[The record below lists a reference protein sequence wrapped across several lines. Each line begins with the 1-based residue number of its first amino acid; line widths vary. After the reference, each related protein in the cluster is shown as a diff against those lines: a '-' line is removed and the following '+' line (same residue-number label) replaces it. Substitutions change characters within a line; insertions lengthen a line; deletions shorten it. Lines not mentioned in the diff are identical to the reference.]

1 MKIDWDKK
9 KLVAS
14 GKCLLGLGLII
25 FLLSRVDLKA
35 LLNILVSVNLFY
47 LAIVLILSH
56 LSIFLSTVKWKYLL
70 ENLDIHG
77 GLSRLF
83 GLYLVG
89 TFFNNFLPTMVG
101 GDLMRSYALCREAK
115 DHSSVIAATFM
126 ERLLGMAAL
135 VTLLPLILYQQAAI
149 GRYPLLKYF
158 VVIVILCFTG
168 SVFLIFQKTNLFR
181 NIKKRVN
188 TWLAKI
194 VMLTEKIQ
202 HRVHLFL
209 QFKKTLLLSYGISI
223 VFYFTVSGAT
233 WAATRSVGI
242 EVDYFYILAIVPVV
256 LLVASI
262 PVSLN
267 GLGITEA
274 GYVIFLGLLGV
285 PAVDALAAALI
296 LRGRVLFT
304 AIIGGII
311 FMFYRPNRTN
321 DHLSS
326 STITRR

>member
-1 MKIDWDKK
+1 MKIYWDKK
-9 KLVAS
+9 RLIAS
-14 GKCLLGLGLII
+14 GKCLLGLGLIV

-35 LLNILVSVNLFY
+35 LLNTLVSVNLLY

-56 LSIFLSTVKWKYLL
+56 LGIFLSTVKWKYLL

-77 GLSRLF
+77 SLSRLF
-83 GLYLVG
+83 ALYLVG

-101 GDLMRSYALCREAK
+101 GDVMRSYALCREAK

-126 ERLLGMAAL
+126 ERFLGMAAL
-135 VTLLPLILYQQAAI
+135 VTLLPLVLYQQTAI
-149 GRYPLLKYF
+149 TRYPFLKYF
-158 VVIVILCFTG
+158 VVIMILCFTG
-168 SVFLIFQKTNLFR
+168 SVFLIFQNTNLFR
-181 NIKKRVN
+181 RIKKRVN
-188 TWLAKI
+188 TWFAKVVI
-194 VMLTEKIQ
+194 LIEKIQ
-202 HRVHLFL
+202 YRVYLFL
-209 QFKKTLLLSYGISI
+209 RFKKTLLLSYGISI
-223 VFYFTVSGAT
+223 VFYFVVSGST

-242 EVDYFYILAIVPVV
+242 EVDYFYILSIVPVV

-274 GYVIFLGLLGV
+274 GYVVFLSLVGV

-304 AIIGGII
+304 TIIGGII
-311 FMFYRPNRTN
+311 FMFYKTNRAN
-321 DHLSS
+321 NHFSS
-326 STITRR
+326 STIT